1 MVSPPWS
8 PPHAF
13 SPKGDVDLLVT
24 HVTRV
29 VGIVHQHR
37 QIQLVYHSV
46 FMLKLALLAG
56 TGTSCPHSR
65 ACSASTPRTDAFSP
79 PACSSYYPRCSSG
92 SALRLV
98 ARVRFPSQTPCPCLS
113 SSTPI
118 RSHMFE
124 LAFVTFFPAGT
135 STSLACPG
143 SPSAPYR
150 RERYLHI
157 LYVMPAARRVCLL
170 TPIILDEWHN
180 GIHDSISTCI
190 PDPNNLFGIIFA
202 MFWSRSKNMGFISW
216 SPCIQNTV
224 SDSQNLKMSLT
235 KSSG

>member
-65 ACSASTPRTDAFSP
+65 ACSASTPRTDAFSAWLFFLAITP
-79 PACSSYYPRCSSG
+79 V
-92 SALRLV
+92 ALRVLPSGWLRGFGFRLRLLV
-98 ARVRFPSQTPCPCLS
+98 LVFLLRPLFDPTCLNLHLSHFFLQVPARLSRVREVLP
-113 SSTPI
+113 
-118 RSHMFE
+118 
-124 LAFVTFFPAGT
+124 
-135 STSLACPG
+135 
-143 SPSAPYR
+143 
-150 RERYLHI
+150 LHI
-157 LYVMPAARRVCLL
+157 V
-170 TPIILDEWHN
+170 
-180 GIHDSISTCI
+180 G
-190 PDPNNLFGIIFA
+190 
-202 MFWSRSKNMGFISW
+202 
-216 SPCIQNTV
+216 
-224 SDSQNLKMSLT
+224 SDTYTFCM
-235 KSSG
+235 